1 MADLSKPLRTMKRIL
16 ILLLALMPVMA
27 SAQKVTS
34 NERDEKGIRTI
45 TTGSRAFFVERDM
58 HMCQLS
64 YMEED
69 GKGYYNIMFLISEQ
83 TSQWVVKPGQ
93 KILMKDSNGEVYTIV
108 ANGLSESQL
117 TRSIDRGVCYCTA
130 TSYLLNDETSKV
142 IDNGLVK
149 IRIEYTYHDNGHE
162 SIMDIDIPSDLT
174 NYLKKAKKNIDKT
187 IPLPVTIDK
196 SVF

>member
-1 MADLSKPLRTMKRIL
+1 MAHLSKPLRTMKRII
-16 ILLLALMPVMA
+16 ILLLALMPIMA

-69 GKGYYNIMFLISEQ
+69 GKAFYDIMFMISEQ
-83 TSQWVVKPGQ
+83 ASRWVVKPGQ
-93 KILMKDSNGEVYTIV
+93 KILMKDSAGEVYTIV
-108 ANGLSESQL
+108 SNGVSQSQL

-130 TSYLLNDETSKV
+130 SSYLLDEDTAKV
-142 IDNGLVK
+142 LDNGLVK
-149 IRIEYTYHDNGHE
+149 IRIEYTYQDDGHE
-162 SIMDIDIPSDLT
+162 SIMDIDIPADLT

-187 IPLPVTIDK
+187 IPMPVTVDK